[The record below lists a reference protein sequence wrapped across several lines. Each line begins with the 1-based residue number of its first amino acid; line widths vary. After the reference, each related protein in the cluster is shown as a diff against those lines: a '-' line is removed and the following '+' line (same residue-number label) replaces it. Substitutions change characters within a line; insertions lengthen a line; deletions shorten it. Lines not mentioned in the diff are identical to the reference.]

1 MLPVLVLSVA
11 GMLPLMRLAERNGYL
26 RETLLGTI
34 SLVLVAVSCLVLLRA
49 PAAYY
54 LALLA
59 FFIGFNYL
67 EATLPSLVSKAA
79 PPDMK
84 GTAMGVFST
93 CQFLGA
99 FAGGLA
105 GGLALQ
111 LGGLAGLVAACLL
124 PGLVWLLLLAPRR
137 LPLADVAKEPGGA

>member
-1 MLPVLVLSVA
+1 VLSVA

-34 SLVLVAVSCLVLLRA
+34 VLVLVAVSCLVLLRA
-49 PAAYY
+49 PAGYY
-54 LALLA
+54 LALLG

-67 EATLPSLVSKAA
+67 EATLPSLISKAA
-79 PPDMK
+79 PADMK

-99 FAGGLA
+99 FMGGLVGGWA
-105 GGLALQ
+105 MEFWGLTGLA
-111 LGGLAGLVAACLL
+111 VACVV
-124 PGLVWLLLLAPRR
+124 PGVFWLLLAFPRR
-137 LPLADVAKEPGGA
+137 PATAPVVEEASRA